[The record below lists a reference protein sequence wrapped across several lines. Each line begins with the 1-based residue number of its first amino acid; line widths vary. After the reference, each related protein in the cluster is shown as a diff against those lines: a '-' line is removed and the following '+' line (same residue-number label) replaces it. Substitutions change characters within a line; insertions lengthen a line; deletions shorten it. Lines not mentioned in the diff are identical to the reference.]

1 MPEDIKHQGL
11 GIVRGRDL
19 WPLFFGTDP
28 RLVREPD
35 PAYVMRAS
43 GASDIV
49 EVSVAV

>member
-1 MPEDIKHQGL
+1 MNRDVPHKGY
-11 GIVRGRDL
+11 GILKGSDL
-19 WPLFFGTDP
+19 WPLFFDTDP
-28 RLVREPD
+28 RLDREPD